1 MLSLQNQTHHGLYR
15 NIAQPILGQCS
26 LSIPSENMRKPGM
39 SKKWSKLK
47 KTNKKLMFA
56 GTMKRE
62 HWPEIS

>member
-1 MLSLQNQTHHGLYR
+1 MLSLQNQTRHGLYR

-26 LSIPSENMRKPGM
+26 LSIHSENVRKPGM
-39 SKKWSKLK
+39 LRKWSKLK

-56 GTMKRE
+56 GAMKRE